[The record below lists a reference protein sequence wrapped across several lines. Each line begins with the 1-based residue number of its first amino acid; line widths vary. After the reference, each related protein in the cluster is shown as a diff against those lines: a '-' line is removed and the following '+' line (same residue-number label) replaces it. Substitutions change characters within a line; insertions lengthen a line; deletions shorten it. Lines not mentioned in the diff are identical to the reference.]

1 MVACA
6 GVAEGDVWLAPGVVE
21 IVVGG
26 SEVCVKE
33 GVMGGDV
40 DVPVPLQAATANT
53 SKSIN
58 RLMNW
63 LLFVVYISSIRIHN
77 IPRAII
83 KVAVKRLHMLLHHS
97 RRAKLNK
104 QI

>member
-1 MVACA
+1 VVACA
-6 GVAEGDVWLAPGVVE
+6 GVAEGDVWLASGVVE

-26 SEVCVKE
+26 SEACVKE

-40 DVPVPLQAATANT
+40 GVPVPLQAATANT

-58 RLMNW
+58 RLMDW

-77 IPRAII
+77 IP
-83 KVAVKRLHMLLHHS
+83 
-97 RRAKLNK
+97 
-104 QI
+104 